1 MIMEKGAALTS
12 EVGRRVVGADET
24 VQANR
29 RWWDAAADAYQ
40 SEHGEFLGGRN
51 ATRFIWGPEGL
62 DESDAHLLAPVADL
76 AGRRVLEVGCGAAQC
91 SGWLAT
97 HGALA
102 IAIDLSM
109 RQLTHAAAHP
119 GVRLIQA
126 DAYALPLADSSVD
139 LACSAYGAL
148 PFVASSADVLRE
160 VFRVLRPGGRFVFS
174 VTHPIR
180 WALPDDPGPGGL
192 TISSSYFDR
201 TPYVEADVDGWA
213 TYVEHHRTLGD
224 RVRDI
229 VGAGFELT
237 DLVEPGW
244 PDTNLRTWGGW
255 SPLRGRLI
263 PGTAIF
269 VCDKPG
275 G

>member
-1 MIMEKGAALTS
+1 L
-12 EVGRRVVGADET
+12 
-24 VQANR
+24 
-29 RWWDAAADAYQ
+29 
-40 SEHGEFLGGRN
+40 
-51 ATRFIWGPEGL
+51 
-62 DESDAHLLAPVADL
+62 
-76 AGRRVLEVGCGAAQC
+76 AAQ
-91 SGWLAT
+91 
-97 HGALA
+97 GAVS

-109 RQLTHAAAHP
+109 RQLTHAAPQP
-119 GVRLIQA
+119 GVHLIQA
-126 DAYALPLADSSVD
+126 DACAIPLADSSVD

-192 TISSSYFDR
+192 MVSSSYFDR
-201 TPYVEADVDGWA
+201 TPYVEADAGGRA

-237 DLVEPGW
+237 DLVEPEW
-244 PDTNLRTWGGW
+244 PDTNPRIWGGW